1 MHKAVRAARDIN
13 DDTSLECIMEI
24 QEDSKESSDI
34 DEEVGLEE
42 NTSDND
48 EDSQYESLP
57 KEEDDGL
64 ADWAAAA
71 RITEDDGYQSSETEY
86 AERYSTSVQIV
97 ESDSYMPAL
106 RTFRANES
114 SIEQVAFRHRATKD
128 LRTEDGP
135 ARNFKNPGVMEGF
148 IRIGEIKAHVLL
160 DCSSTLDMVSV
171 NYATTTKMDMFQL
184 KKAVGLQMATS
195 GSCTTIQ
202 FGTCTEIKIG
212 EFHQKRYFDVVNL
225 DRYDAILGILFLKG
239 NEVFMNFSGTGS
251 FRLVG

>member
-1 MHKAVRAARDIN
+1 MGFNPSKTQLVHKAVRAARDVN
-13 DDTSLECIMEI
+13 DDMSLEHIAEI

-34 DEEVGLEE
+34 DEEAGLEE

-57 KEEDDGL
+57 KEEDNGL

-71 RITEDDGYQSSETEY
+71 RITEDDRYQSSETEY

-106 RTFRANES
+106 RMFRADES

-135 ARNFKNPGVMEGF
+135 IRNFKNPGVMEGF

-160 DCSSTLDMVSV
+160 DCGSMLDMVSA
-171 NYATTTKMDMFQL
+171 NYTATSKLDMFPL
-184 KKAVGLQMATS
+184 KKPVRLQMATS
-195 GSCTTIQ
+195 GSHTTIQ
-202 FGTCTEIKIG
+202 FGARAEIQIG
-212 EFHQKRYFDVVNL
+212 KFRQKRYFDVVNL
-225 DRYDAILGILFLKG
+225 DRYD
-239 NEVFMNFSGTGS
+239 
-251 FRLVG
+251 